1 MNTGNDT
8 QSAKQ
13 KIEYFNVSLS
23 AQLLLVTR
31 ISLWVGLLSLVVVSA
46 AILMILPAIPD
57 DYAKFIQYM
66 AKVQY
71 NLPLMIG
78 LSAALLI
85 SGAGFTVWI
94 ICLYSSFRI
103 AGPLYRFSRNLEQQI
118 ADGPT
123 QMLQIRNDDELQG
136 ESQLF
141 NQATEH
147 LTTFYARIKQA
158 SQALRDK
165 IKNEMMLNKAEQDN
179 SLKNDVALIQKQ
191 MHSVQL
197 TN

>member
-8 QSAKQ
+8 QNTKQ

-23 AQLLLVTR
+23 AQLLQVTR
-31 ISLWVGLLSLVVVSA
+31 ISLWVGLLSLVIVSA
-46 AILMILPAIPD
+46 VILMILPAIPD

-66 AKVQY
+66 TKVQY
-71 NLPLMIG
+71 NLPLMIS

-103 AGPLYRFSRNLEQQI
+103 AGPMYRFARNLEKQI

-123 QMLQIRNDDELQG
+123 EMLQIRNDDQLQG

-147 LTTFYARIKQA
+147 LKDFYAQIKQS
-158 SQALRDK
+158 SQAMRDK
-165 IKNEMMLNKAEQDN
+165 IKNEMLLNKAELDN

-197 TN
+197 TD